1 MDIMEAKILAQEQGK
16 RNKLKVEK
24 PAVYEKVMKYV
35 DKVENGESI
44 AILQFQYDYRCNFA
58 CEHCSADK
66 FMVKSARARKADTRR
81 KFDIEAVRELS
92 RQGDEMGL
100 AHIVITGGEP
110 MTYPDFDQ
118 VIEAID
124 PTKWYISSDTNGW
137 FLDEARAHHLKAIGV
152 DKIQVSLDSMNADE
166 HDAFRHKKGAHARVL
181 RAIKA
186 SKAAGL
192 NVIIQTVVWKDR
204 AKSQEFE
211 EFLKWGAEQDV
222 GIYASFAKPVGSWE
236 GQLDQICGDEEIDY
250 IHSLGCKYNVFTH
263 LTPSYGL
270 DIGCI
275 AVKRMVSVTQYGDIM
290 PCPYTHLSLGNF
302 FDEPLKDIIN
312 RGLELKQFSFDDK
325 KGCFMGNT
333 DDDFIEKY
341 LPKMQGKNVP
351 YVPWTE
357 VFTAEDFRDG
367 KLH

>member
-1 MDIMEAKILAQEQGK
+1 MESTGIKIKELEQS
-16 RNKLKVEK
+16 RRDTLKNEK
-24 PAVYEKVMKYV
+24 PYVYEKIMKYEDMV
-35 DKVENGESI
+35 ARGESI

-66 FMVKSARARKADTRR
+66 FMVKSASARRTDPRR
-81 KFDIEAVRELS
+81 KFDIQAVRDLS

-118 VIEAID
+118 VVDAID
-124 PTKWYISSDTNGW
+124 PSKWYISSDTNGW
-137 FLDEARAHHLKAIGV
+137 FLDDERAKHLKSIGV
-152 DKIQVSLDSMNADE
+152 DKIQVSLDSLDPDE

-181 RAIKA
+181 RAIEA
-186 SKAAGL
+186 SKKAGL
-192 NVIIQTVVWKDR
+192 SVIIQTVVWKDR
-204 AKSQEFE
+204 AKSKEFE
-211 EFLKWGAEQDV
+211 DFLKWGDANDV

-236 GQLDQICGDEEIDY
+236 GRLEQICGDEEIDY
-250 IHSLGCKYNVFTH
+250 VHALGDHYNVFTH

-290 PCPYTHLSLGNF
+290 PCPYTHLSLGNV

-312 RGLELKQFSFDDK
+312 RGLQLKQFSYDDK
-325 KGCFMGNT
+325 KTCFMGNV
-333 DDDFIEKY
+333 DDDFIKNT
-341 LPKMQGKNVP
+341 LPRMQGKDIP
-351 YVPWTE
+351 YVPWDE
-357 VFTAEDFRDG
+357 VFIDDDFRDG
-367 KLH
+367 KIV